1 MGNMVRIRN
10 TTKAPVLKKLCMGVT
25 ASAFTTT
32 SIAAT
37 TGTQTFL
44 IDIPCLL
51 TKSGFPFSA
60 VGDFRVEVKFC
71 SDTALSPTNVTLTNS

>member
-25 ASAFTTT
+25 ASAFSTT

-37 TGTQTFL
+37 TGTQYFL

-60 VGDFRVEVKFC
+60 VGDFRVEMQFC